1 MLSLIGKIFGSKKM
15 IDAGI
20 SGIDKIIYSAEEKAD
35 YHLRFLAAY
44 EPFKLAQRLLAL
56 LVISAYLLVFVVAAG
71 LMIWG
76 GIAENEIYITTSSDL
91 MKLNN
96 ETLGWPVIT
105 ILAFYFAGGT
115 VNSIRQMKKR
125 QPNERN

>member
-1 MLSLIGKIFGSKKM
+1 MTNLIAKIFGSTKV
-15 IDAGI
+15 INAGI
-20 SGIDKIIYSAEEKAD
+20 SGIDKAIYSAEEKAD
-35 YHLRFLAAY
+35 YHLKFLSAY

-56 LVISAYLLVFVVAAG
+56 LVVSTYLFVFLLASVLMVV
-71 LMIWG
+71 G
-76 GIAENEIYITTSSDL
+76 GIFNYDLYITTTTEL

-125 QPNERN
+125 

>member
-1 MLSLIGKIFGSKKM
+1 M

-20 SGIDKIIYSAEEKAD
+20 SGIDKVIYSAEEKAD
-35 YHLRFLAAY
+35 YHLKFLAAY
-44 EPFKLAQRLLAL
+44 EPFKLAQRLLAMM
-56 LVISAYLLVFVVAAG
+56 VISVYLLIFVVAAG

-76 GIAENEIYITTSSDL
+76 GIAENELFISTSKDL
-91 MKLNN
+91 LTLLNEN
-96 ETLGWPVIT
+96 LGWPVIT

-125 QPNERN
+125 QTKSDSK

>member
-1 MLSLIGKIFGSKKM
+1 MLNLIAKIFGSAKV
-15 IDAGI
+15 INAGI
-20 SGIDKIIYSAEEKAD
+20 SAVDKAIYSAEEKAD
-35 YHLRFLAAY
+35 YHLKFLAAY

-56 LVISAYLLVFVVAAG
+56 LVISSYLFVFLIASVLMVV
-71 LMIWG
+71 G
-76 GIAENEIYITTSSDL
+76 GIFNYDLYITTTTEL

-125 QPNERN
+125 

>member
-1 MLSLIGKIFGSKKM
+1 MKLLGKIFGSENVIK
-15 IDAGI
+15 AGI
-20 SGIDKIIYSAEEKAD
+20 SGIDKAFYSNEEKAD
-35 YHLRFLAAY
+35 YHLKFLDAY

-56 LVISAYLLVFVVAAG
+56 FVTSVYLLVFVVAAG

-76 GIAENEIYITTSSDL
+76 GIAENELYINTSSDL

-115 VNSIRQMKKR
+115 VNTLRQMKKR
-125 QPNERN
+125 QPNE